1 MIELTAGEISKIVD
15 GELFAPSNLPVTHV
29 PSFDSRTVEPGSI
42 FLALK
47 GENVDG
53 HDFAHQAIE
62 NGAALVFSTRKLD
75 IACIVVEDVL
85 VALGA
90 LAHFVRQKLNS
101 VTVIGVTG
109 SHGKTT
115 TKDLLAWV
123 LSLQG
128 ETVASS
134 GSFNNELGVPITLL
148 RCTESTR
155 YCVVEMGA
163 RHVGDIKKLCQI
175 AEPDIGVVLE
185 VGTAHSGEFG
195 SREAIAL
202 AKSEIIH
209 NLREG
214 GTAILGRYDELTPKM
229 ADGLD
234 LKVLTFGQT
243 HEAQVRATDID
254 IREGR
259 AHFDL
264 VTPDGRAAVALR
276 LVGAHQI
283 PNALAAASVCT
294 ALHIPLD
301 VIAGGLSTAEMRSK
315 WRMELHELNDLLLI
329 NDAYN
334 ANPESTA
341 AALRT
346 LSFFAQER
354 GGQSWAF
361 LGKMHE
367 LGASSTRDHAEIGA
381 LAQSLGIDHLVC
393 VNEPDYGRDL
403 PISGAEI
410 VVHYSKN
417 KIEALSI
424 ADHFSPG
431 DVVLVK
437 ASRAER
443 MEELAEDLIDRWEQ
457 LGATGGN
464 WERKVSEKE

>member
-1 MIELTAGEISKIVD
+1 MIPLTAGEISKIVD
-15 GELFAPSNLPVTHV
+15 GELFAPSDLLVTQA

-47 GENVDG
+47 GEHADG
-53 HDFAHQAIE
+53 HDFARQAME
-62 NGAALVFSTRKLD
+62 NGASLVFSNRKMD
-75 IACIVVEDVL
+75 VDCIVVENVIA
-85 VALGA
+85 ALGA
-90 LAHFVRQKLNS
+90 LAHFVRQRLDS
-101 VTVIGVTG
+101 MTVIGVTG

-128 ETVASS
+128 ETVASL

-163 RHVGDIKKLCQI
+163 RHVGDIENLCQI

-185 VGTAHSGEFG
+185 VGSAHSGEFG

-202 AKSEIIH
+202 AKSEIVH

-214 GTAILGRYDELTPKM
+214 GTAVLGRYDELTPKM
-229 ADGLD
+229 ADGLN
-234 LKVLTFGQT
+234 LTVLTFGQT
-243 HEAQVRATDID
+243 HEAQVRATDVD

-264 VTPDGRAAVALR
+264 VTPEGRAAVALR
-276 LVGAHQI
+276 LIGAHQI

-367 LGASSTRDHAEIGA
+367 LGASSKRDHAEIGS

-393 VNEPDYGRDL
+393 VNEPDYGSSMPVNAR
-403 PISGAEI
+403 EM

-417 KIEALSI
+417 KAEALSM
-424 ADHFSPG
+424 AEHFSPG

-443 MEELAEDLIDRWEQ
+443 MEELAEGLIIRWEQ
-457 LGATGGN
+457 LRAIEN
-464 WERKVSEKE
+464 KKVSD

>member
-1 MIELTAGEISKIVD
+1 MIELTSGDIAKIVE
-15 GELFAPSNLPVTHV
+15 GELFGPSDILVTRAPT
-29 PSFDSRTVEPGSI
+29 FDSRTVETGSI

-47 GENVDG
+47 GEHADG
-53 HDFAHQAIE
+53 HDFARQAIE
-62 NGAALVFSTRKLD
+62 HGAVLVFSTRKLD
-75 IACIVVEDVL
+75 VACIVVENVL
-85 VALGA
+85 TALGK
-90 LAHFVRQKLNS
+90 LAHFVRLKLAS
-101 VTVIGVTG
+101 MTVIGITG
-109 SHGKTT
+109 SQGKTT
-115 TKDLLAWV
+115 TKDLLEWV
-123 LSLQG
+123 LSLHG
-128 ETVASS
+128 ETVASL

-148 RCTESTR
+148 RCTEATR

-163 RHVGDIKKLCQI
+163 RHIGDIRLLCQI
-175 AEPDIGVVLE
+175 SEPDIGVVLE
-185 VGTAHSGEFG
+185 VGSAHFGEFG
-195 SREAIAL
+195 SREAIAQ
-202 AKSEIIH
+202 AKSEIIQ

-229 ADGLD
+229 ADGLNVT
-234 LKVLTFGQT
+234 VLTFGQT
-243 HEAQVRATDID
+243 HEADVRATDID

-301 VIAGGLSTAEMRSK
+301 VIAGGLSTAELRSK
-315 WRMELHELNDLLLI
+315 WRMELHELKNLLLI
-329 NDAYN
+329 NDSYN
-334 ANPESTA
+334 ANPESMA

-361 LGKMHE
+361 LGKMRE
-367 LGASSTRDHAEIGA
+367 LGMSSRKHHAEIGA

-393 VNEPDYGRDL
+393 VDEPDYGRGL
-403 PISGAEI
+403 PSVGAEM
-410 VVHYSKN
+410 VLHYSKD
-417 KIEALSI
+417 KADALSI
-424 ADHFSPG
+424 ADYFSPG

-443 MEELAEDLIDRWEQ
+443 MEELAEELMMRWEQ
-457 LGATGGN
+457 RGS
-464 WERKVSEKE
+464 SEQ